1 VLTPQYLTKPTKQVA
16 QAIRK
21 CQCALPIELHRQLPD
36 VQKSASPFIAPLSLA
51 NLIELMYCEIVNSP
65 ELLTMLI
72 ESKPPS
78 RVPSDR
84 HDYWQTTSA
93 NVPAIVDDYLKV
105 TLNVSSTK
113 ALSHF
118 LAWIVSDWGHIKPK
132 IGYHGPR
139 LNN

>member
-1 VLTPQYLTKPTKQVA
+1 
-16 QAIRK
+16 
-21 CQCALPIELHRQLPD
+21 
-36 VQKSASPFIAPLSLA
+36 
-51 NLIELMYCEIVNSP
+51 MYCEIASSP
-65 ELLTMLI
+65 ELFAKFA
-72 ESKPPS
+72 ESKPPT

-93 NVPAIVDDYLKV
+93 NVPAIVDDYLKAA
-105 TLNVSSTK
+105 LNASSTK

-118 LAWIVSDWGHIKPK
+118 LAWIVSDRGHIKPK